1 MHGFFLKFMNFG
13 MPMEPILWASG
24 RMVIMEGLAILVL
37 STNGLTD
44 VLLSMCVHL
53 RRNSEVQK
61 YTASLLMSVVI
72 IWAVAMPESRTRRQ
86 VRVIPFQNMVPAGA
100 GLMATIKSGELLW
113 PIGLEKGRSI
123 FQILRW
129 TIMEFL
135 QGTRPTIMLGS
146 WRRWWIRW
154 PTTVTVFTTNLDW
167 KMILSLLSVITSWLQ
182 ESLKFQKRF
191 KESP

>member
-1 MHGFFLKFMNFG
+1 
-13 MPMEPILWASG
+13 
-24 RMVIMEGLAILVL
+24 MVIMEGLAILVL

-61 YTASLLMSVVI
+61 YTASLLMSAVI
-72 IWAVAMPESRTRRQ
+72 IWAVAMLETKMRRQ

-123 FQILRW
+123 FQILR
-129 TIMEFL
+129 
-135 QGTRPTIMLGS
+135 
-146 WRRWWIRW
+146 
-154 PTTVTVFTTNLDW
+154 
-167 KMILSLLSVITSWLQ
+167 
-182 ESLKFQKRF
+182 
-191 KESP
+191 